1 MRLIDADALK
11 LGLQSHFETVEQD
24 TTMSSDFQ
32 SGAISGLEAAEFE
45 IRCSPTINA
54 ASIIYAYWEEELE
67 RERKWHCSNC
77 GTVQGV
83 ACIVMNYCPH
93 CGAKMAEHPLLAD
106 GIGQT
111 FSPD

>member
-54 ASIIYAYWEEELE
+54 ASIIYAHWEEEPDNE
-67 RERKWHCSNC
+67 RHWHCSNC
-77 GTVQGV
+77 GTGQDT
-83 ACIVMNYCPH
+83 ACIIMNYCPH
-93 CGAKMAEHPLLAD
+93 CGAQMAEHPWLAS
-106 GIGQT
+106 GCGQT